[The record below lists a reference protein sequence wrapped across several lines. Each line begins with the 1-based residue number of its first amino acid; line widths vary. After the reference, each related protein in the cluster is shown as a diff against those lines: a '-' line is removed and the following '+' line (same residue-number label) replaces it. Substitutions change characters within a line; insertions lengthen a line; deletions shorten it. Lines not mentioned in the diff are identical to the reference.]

1 VKEAIDKM
9 LPIRI
14 GAIVPK
20 GGVQCARNCAPDT
33 HSPEPHVLPRCRF
46 MILVY
51 MPMMQQAPS
60 GATSFPF
67 IGGPRTPPSEIGS
80 IQMTGHP
87 AVQHLVRFLNWN

>member
-1 VKEAIDKM
+1 M

-20 GGVQCARNCAPDT
+20 GGGLCNGQCAPDT
-33 HSPEPHVLPRCRF
+33 HSQEPHVLPRCRF

-51 MPMMQQAPS
+51 MPMMQQAPAAY
-60 GATSFPF
+60 GDAFPF
-67 IGGPRTPPSEIGS
+67 VGGPHDQPPEING

-87 AVQHLVRFLNWN
+87 SVQNLVRFLNWN